1 MNKKLILPVMILL
14 TILSCKIERL
24 DKARTRDSQ
33 KEFSA
38 ADYAENF
45 WQTILLNNLQK
56 AVDAKLLV
64 GEIEHNPAGAKKKY
78 AHTLRNGS
86 IYYYFIHGTGYI
98 LSIEEDMIRISLNPD
113 GIEPDLAIMTSEIFG
128 NAIRDGAGLL
138 NINDFDKIQNFN
150 DVSNE
155 INKIVIDKVV
165 PTFKNKLVPGD
176 KIAFTGCAEV
186 MDETLD
192 LDPLLLVPVNV
203 EKM

>member
-14 TILSCKIERL
+14 ITLSCKIERL
-24 DKARTRDSQ
+24 DEARRKDTQ
-33 KEFSA
+33 KEFNA

-56 AVDAKLLV
+56 AMDAKLLIK
-64 GEIEHNPAGAKKKY
+64 EIEYNPARARKKY
-78 AHTLRNGS
+78 AHTLGNS
-86 IYYYFIHGTGYI
+86 SLYYYFIRGAGYI

-113 GIEPDLAIMTSEIFG
+113 GIEPELAIMTSEIYG

-138 NINDFDKIQNFN
+138 NINDFDNIQNFN
-150 DVSNE
+150 DISNE
-155 INKIVIDKVV
+155 INKIVLEKVV
-165 PTFKNKLVPGD
+165 PTFKNKLKTGD
-176 KIAFTGCAEV
+176 KISFTGCAEV

-192 LDPLLLVPVNV
+192 LDPLLLVPVIV